1 MDSTVLSLSL
11 ILLAAAIALVVA
23 GLVGLRERPASPE
36 LEERLELYA
45 GREAVAAEEFAG
57 ARGPNVVAQQI
68 DRAVRGRSFSEVI
81 RTNLARADLRLTVGE
96 FLMLRA
102 GSAMGGFLIGFV
114 LGRGPSRPLLGL
126 FVALV
131 CAVIGWFIPHWF
143 VLYRARRRMNRFVN
157 QLGDAITLMANSLRA
172 GYSLLQTM
180 ELVAREAPSPMRE
193 EFRRVVREVGFG
205 IPTQEAL
212 QHLLRRIPSED
223 LDLLVTAISI
233 QHEVGGNLAQIL
245 DVIGETIRERVRI
258 KGEIRVLTAQQ
269 SLSGYIIS
277 ALPIGL
283 AVILFLLNPDYLTPL
298 FSWPWICMP
307 IAAVTFMVIG
317 FIVMR
322 RIVAIEV

>member
-1 MDSTVLSLSL
+1 MDPAFLSASL
-11 ILLAAAIALVVA
+11 LLLAAAIALVVA

-36 LEERLELYA
+36 LEERLEYFA
-45 GREAVAAEEFAG
+45 AREQAAEEFTSS
-57 ARGPNVVAQQI
+57 RGPNVVAQRI
-68 DRAVRGRSFSEVI
+68 DRAVRGRTFSEVI

-96 FLMLRA
+96 FLLLRF
-102 GSAMGGFLIGFV
+102 GSTFGGFLVGFV
-114 LGRGPSRPLLGL
+114 LGRGPSRPLLGI
-126 FVALV
+126 FVGV
-131 CAVIGWFIPHWF
+131 ICAVIAWFIPHWY
-143 VLYRARRRMNRFVN
+143 VLIRARRRMNAFVN
-157 QLGDAITLMANSLRA
+157 QLGDTITLMANSLRA

-180 ELVAREAPSPMRE
+180 EMVAREAPSPMRE
-193 EFRRVVREVGFG
+193 EFRRVVREIGFG

-212 QHLLRRIPSED
+212 NHLLRRIPSED

-277 ALPIGL
+277 ALPVGL
-283 AVILFLLNPDYLTPL
+283 AVILFLLNPDYMSTL
-298 FSWPWICMP
+298 FAWPWICMP
-307 IAAVTFMVIG
+307 IAAVICMVIG

>member
-1 MDSTVLSLSL
+1 MDSAFLSVSL
-11 ILLAAAIALVVA
+11 LLLAAAVALIVA

-36 LEERLELYA
+36 LEERLEYFA
-45 GREAVAAEEFAG
+45 GREQIAEEYTPS
-57 ARGPNVVAQQI
+57 RGPNIVAQRI
-68 DRAVRGRSFSEVI
+68 DRAVKGRSFTEVI

-102 GSAMGGFLIGFV
+102 GGAMGGFLVGFV
-114 LGRGPSRPLLGL
+114 LGRGPNRPLLGI
-126 FVALV
+126 FVGLV
-131 CAVIGWFIPHWF
+131 CASIGWFLPHWY
-143 VLYRARRRMNRFVN
+143 VLIRARRRMNAFVN

-180 ELVAREAPSPMRE
+180 ELVAREAPSPMRD

-212 QHLLRRIPSED
+212 AHLLRRIPSED

-277 ALPIGL
+277 ALPVGL
-283 AVILFLLNPDYLTPL
+283 AVILFLLNPDYMSTL
-298 FSWPWICMP
+298 FTWPWICMP
-307 IAAVTFMVIG
+307 IVAVICMVVG

>member
-1 MDSTVLSLSL
+1 VDSTFLSLAL
-11 ILLAAAIALVVA
+11 LLLAAAVALFVA
-23 GLVGLRERPASPE
+23 GLVGFRERPASPE
-36 LEERLELYA
+36 LEERLEYFA
-45 GREAVAAEEFAG
+45 SREQAVEEFAPS
-57 ARGPNVVAQQI
+57 RGPNILAQRI
-68 DRAVRGRSFSEVI
+68 DRAVKGRRFGEAL

-96 FLMLRA
+96 FLMLRFGTA
-102 GSAMGGFLIGFV
+102 IGGFLIGFV
-114 LGRGPSRPLLGL
+114 LGRGPSRPMLGI
-126 FVALV
+126 FVGIV
-131 CAVIGWFIPHWF
+131 CAIIAWFIPHWY
-143 VLYRARRRMNRFVN
+143 VLIRARRRVTAFVN
-157 QLGDAITLMANSLRA
+157 QLGDAIALMANSLRA

-193 EFRRVVREVGFG
+193 EFRRVVREIGFG

-212 QHLLRRIPSED
+212 AHLLRRIPSED

-277 ALPIGL
+277 ALPAGL
-283 AVILFLLNPDYLTPL
+283 AVILFLLNPDYLSPL
-298 FSWPWICMP
+298 FAWPWICMP
-307 IAAVTFMVIG
+307 IGAVLCMIVG

-322 RIVAIEV
+322 RIVSIEV

>member
-1 MDSTVLSLSL
+1 MDAPVLSFALL
-11 ILLAAAIALVVA
+11 LLAAAVALMVA
-23 GLVGLRERPASPE
+23 GLIGLRERPASPE
-36 LEERLELYA
+36 LEERLEYFA
-45 GREAVAAEEFAG
+45 SREQVAQEFAP
-57 ARGPNVVAQQI
+57 ARGPNILAQQI
-68 DRAVRGRSFSEVI
+68 ERAVKERRFSEVL

-96 FLMLRA
+96 FLMLRLGTA
-102 GSAMGGFLIGFV
+102 VGGFLVGFV
-114 LGRGPSRPLLGL
+114 LGRGPSRPMLGI
-126 FVALV
+126 FVGLV
-131 CAVIGWFIPHWF
+131 CAVIAWFIPHWY
-143 VLYRARRRMNRFVN
+143 VLWRARKRMNAFVN
-157 QLGDAITLMANSLRA
+157 QLGDAIALMANSLRA

-193 EFRRVVREVGFG
+193 EFRRVVREIGFG

-212 QHLLRRIPSED
+212 AHLLRRIPSED

-277 ALPIGL
+277 ALPVGL
-283 AVILFLLNPDYLTPL
+283 AVILFLLNPDYLSPL
-298 FSWPWICMP
+298 FTWPWICMP
-307 IAAVTFMVIG
+307 IAAVICMILG
-317 FIVMR
+317 FLVMR